1 MNFIKLSW
9 NIIHEKYSYKNASDV
24 EMTILGRFF
33 TSDVGCDEHDAF
45 RKWALTSIDEDVCG
59 GNCTVLEKVGDN
71 IVLSDEYPVEPV
83 PTKLKMTTKQFV
95 QLWDEWQEKV
105 VKLKPKEVT
114 IKHEHGEFFIETV
127 D

>member
-1 MNFIKLSW
+1 MNFVKLLLDVSYG
-9 NIIHEKYSYKNASDV
+9 NYSYEDASNV
-24 EMTILGRFF
+24 EMDILGHFF
-33 TSDVGCDEHDAF
+33 CDVGCDASDFF

-95 QLWDEWQEKV
+95 QLFDEWQEKI
-105 VKLKPKEVT
+105 VKLRPKEVI
-114 IKHEHGEFFIETV
+114 IKHENGEFFIETV
-127 D
+127 A